1 MGSCCCIIV
10 TVGLC
15 VDYSAHIAHAFLVS
29 SGSRL
34 ERAQKSLHKIGPAV
48 INGGATTFL
57 AVALLCDS
65 KSHAFITFFKVFFLT
80 VLFGLYHALVFL
92 PVLLSAKNPFMATDN
107 KFVINKNNS
116 NDSSTEST
124 DDRASTNAD
133 NNNVKCN
140 NV

>member
-1 MGSCCCIIV
+1 MTITCIYYLKI
-10 TVGLC
+10 LILFFYC
-15 VDYSAHIAHAFLVS
+15 

-34 ERAQKSLHKIGPAV
+34 QRSQKALHKIGPAV
-48 INGGATTFL
+48 LNGGMTTFL
-57 AVALLCDS
+57 AVVLLCDS
-65 KSHAFITFFKVFFLT
+65 KSHAFITFFKVFFLS
-80 VLFGLYHALVFL
+80 VIFGLYHALVFL

-140 NV
+140 SA

>member
-1 MGSCCCIIV
+1 MRFYCC
-10 TVGLC
+10 L
-15 VDYSAHIAHAFLVS
+15 
-29 SGSRL
+29 GSRL
-34 ERAQKSLHKIGPAV
+34 ERSQKALHKIGPAV
-48 INGGATTFL
+48 LNGGMTTFL
-57 AVALLCDS
+57 AVVLLCDS
-65 KSHAFITFFKVFFLT
+65 KSHAFITFFKVFFLS
-80 VLFGLYHALVFL
+80 VIFGLYHALVFL

-140 NV
+140 SA